1 MIFHILTMGKVE
13 KLQRFRPL
21 DWVAVG
27 RRLTMIREAKGMA
40 QVEFARRIGVSKSSW
55 GRWEK
60 GERLIDTQ
68 HADRIFQFQGVDLHY
83 IYWGLEANLPTFMQN
98 YLAKQLNLPDSKLG
112 TKI

>member
-40 QVEFARRIGVSKSSW
+40 QAEFARRIGVSKSSW

-83 IYWGLEANLPTFMQN
+83 IYWGLEANLPRFMHN
-98 YLAKQLNLPDSKLG
+98 HLANQLN
-112 TKI
+112 IA

>member
-27 RRLTMIREAKGMA
+27 RRLTTIREAKGMA
-40 QVEFARRIGVSKSSW
+40 QAEFARRIGVSKSSW

-68 HADRIFQFQGVDLHY
+68 HADRIFQFQGVDLYY
-83 IYWGLEANLPTFMQN
+83 IYWGLEANLPSFMQN
-98 YLAKQLNLPDSKLG
+98 HLAKQLKVV
-112 TKI
+112 